1 MQPPLRVLA
10 AMLLLAGGIALATP
24 APRAALGQ
32 FQDLQGELQRTHR
45 LHEWAGYLG
54 GAHKLATL
62 LHDSPDALL
71 ELARARLQSGDL
83 PGALSELQ
91 RFARL
96 GQAVDLPAVS
106 ADFAPLVRGPG
117 FGAVQ
122 RAMEGNTRPVSLAAT
137 ALRLGDAALLAED
150 LDYEPAS
157 GQFFVSSVREHKIIA
172 VRRDGAARD
181 FASAPDPWPL
191 VALKIDAAHDRLW
204 VTEVA
209 MHGLQF
215 SPAADWGRSALLCYQ
230 LSSGRLLRRIEGP
243 HNSALGDMTLTAG
256 GEVLVSDGD
265 GGGLYRLSERD
276 AALRRIDGGEFIS
289 PQTPALHA
297 DGRHLFV
304 PDYLRGIAV
313 LDLATGR
320 VRWLTGTERFA
331 LNGID
336 GLYYSRGRLLA
347 VQNGTSPQRVVAFE
361 VDAALR
367 GVQAQTLIERAT
379 PDLDPTHGLLV
390 GADFYYLADSGWAAV
405 DEQGRMKPGAHASG
419 ARLMRVSLAALA
431 QARRR
436 SS

>member
-1 MQPPLRVLA
+1 MQPSIRALA
-10 AMLLLAGGIALATP
+10 AALLFASGAALATP
-24 APRAALGQ
+24 ASSPALAQ
-32 FQDLQGELQRTHR
+32 FQDLQGALQRTHAQR
-45 LHEWAGYLG
+45 DWTGYL
-54 GAHKLATL
+54 AAAQKLAAL
-62 LHDSPDALL
+62 LHGSPDALL

-83 PGALSELQ
+83 PGALTDLQ
-91 RFARL
+91 RYSHL
-96 GQAVDLPAVS
+96 GQSVQLLGVS
-106 ADFAPLVRGPG
+106 ADFAPLVRSPG
-117 FGAVQ
+117 FIAVQ
-122 RAMEGNTRPVSLAAT
+122 RAMDRNTRAVSLGAT

-150 LDYEPAS
+150 LDYQAAS
-157 GQFFVSSVREHKIIA
+157 GQFFISSVREHKIIA

-191 VALKIDAAHDRLW
+191 VALKVDAARDRLW

-209 MHGLQF
+209 MRGLQL

-230 LSSGRLLRRIEGP
+230 LSSGHLLRRIEGP

-265 GGGLYRLSERD
+265 GGGLYRLGDAD

-313 LDLATGR
+313 LDLSTGQ
-320 VRWLTGTERFA
+320 VRWLRGTDRFA

-347 VQNGTSPQRVVAFE
+347 VQNGTSPQRVVAF
-361 VDAALR
+361 DLDPTL
-367 GVQAQTLIERAT
+367 QAVRAEILIERAT

-390 GADFYYLADSGWAAV
+390 GEDFYYLADSGWAAI
-405 DEQGRMKPGAHASG
+405 DEQGRLKPGVHLSG
-419 ARLMRVSLAALA
+419 ARLMRVRLAALA

-436 SS
+436 IS

>member
-1 MQPPLRVLA
+1 MQPSIRALTAALLFASGAVLA
-10 AMLLLAGGIALATP
+10 APASTP
-24 APRAALGQ
+24 ALTQ

-45 LHEWAGYLG
+45 QHDWAGYL
-54 GAHKLATL
+54 AAARELTAL

-83 PGALSELQ
+83 SGARSDLQ
-91 RFARL
+91 RYAHL
-96 GQAVDLPAVS
+96 GQSVDLIGVA
-106 ADFAPLVRGPG
+106 ADFAPLVRSPE

-122 RAMEGNTRPVSLAAT
+122 RAMDRNTRTVSLGVT

-181 FASAPDPWPL
+181 FARAPDPWPL
-191 VALKIDAAHDRLW
+191 VALRVDAARDRLW
-204 VTEVA
+204 ATEVA
-209 MHGLQF
+209 MHGLKF

-243 HNSALGDMTLTAG
+243 RNSALGDMTLTAG

-265 GGGLYRLSERD
+265 GGGLYRLRDGD

-313 LDLATGR
+313 LDLTTGR
-320 VRWLTGTERFA
+320 VRWLAGTDKFA

-336 GLYYSRGRLLA
+336 GLYYSHGRLLA
-347 VQNGTSPQRVVAFE
+347 VQNGTSPQRVVAFD
-361 VDAALR
+361 VDAAL
-367 GVQAQTLIERAT
+367 QAIHAETLIERAT

-390 GADFYYLADSGWAAV
+390 GEDFYYLADSGWAAI
-405 DEQGRMKPGAHASG
+405 DEQGSMKPGVHSSA